1 MSGKKG
7 QQGTG
12 AKEIG
17 EQYSANFM
25 EELDGRFRTART
37 LKQRLRA
44 LTNDLGGITEL
55 SYQELSLVHRCLHL
69 ERLLERRESTLAHGG
84 TIDDQSYFSGITT
97 LSSLFTKLG
106 LRRRAKAVMSLDQ
119 YVTEKYSRRNSTEH
133 NDNKTP

>member
-1 MSGKKG
+1 VSGIKG

-25 EELDGRFRTART
+25 DELDGRYRTAKT

-44 LTNDLGGITEL
+44 LTNDLGGTTEL
-55 SYQELSLVHRCLHL
+55 SYQELSLIQRCIHL

-84 TIDDQSYFSGITT
+84 AIDDQSYFSGITT
-97 LSSLFTKLG
+97 LSSLFSKLG
-106 LRRRAKAVMSLDQ
+106 LRRRAKQVRSLSA
-119 YVTEKYSRRNSTEH
+119 YLKGEEKGNGA
-133 NDNKTP
+133 